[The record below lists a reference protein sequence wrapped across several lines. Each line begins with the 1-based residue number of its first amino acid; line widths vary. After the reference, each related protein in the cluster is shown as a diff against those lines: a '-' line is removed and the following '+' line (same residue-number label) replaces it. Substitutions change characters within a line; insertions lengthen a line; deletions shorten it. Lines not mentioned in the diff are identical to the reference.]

1 MTIKEVCDRTGLSRK
16 TIRLYLE
23 KGLVSPASEH
33 RNGRTFRTWSEE
45 DVRQLEMIAS
55 LRRAWFTMEEIR
67 RMQDDPESI
76 REILPGYRQWLL
88 SQKESLD
95 GLVRASEKLNADRIA
110 DVYALSAEISHES
123 GKLPLP
129 ESDIRPRF
137 GYLDAME
144 ETIRP
149 NQISRGGSTMKFN
162 DITGGSDI
170 IAQEQ
175 KDRMYRQFVADC
187 SKDYT
192 DNLAVAMGQLQ
203 EAMDLSNPEGKQK
216 KRSRLSPAVI
226 VCIGLLLSLVLALLI
241 YATIHPDGFAFS
253 AGAPKGSTADV
264 DAVIITPEYLNGY
277 TEREALKAADL
288 ILDEF
293 PKTYRD
299 CALLSLQLA
308 NLHSEMPGHILF
320 SGRIRSGDYT
330 AKAIGILKT
339 HSEYTVYWN
348 LAQDKGGHWYISG
361 EGVNQIQP

>member
-23 KGLVSPASEH
+23 KGLVTPTSEV
-33 RNGRTFRTWSEE
+33 RNGRIFRTWSEE

-55 LRRAWFTMEEIR
+55 LRRAQFTMEEIR
-67 RMQDDPESI
+67 RMQENPGAI
-76 REILPGYRQWLL
+76 GEILPGYRGWLL
-88 SQKESLD
+88 SQRETLESL
-95 GLVRASEKLNADRIA
+95 VQASETLEGSQIQN
-110 DVYALSAEISHES
+110 VYELSEQLTRKM
-123 GKLPLP
+123 GNLPLP

-137 GYLDAME
+137 RYLDTME

-149 NQISRGGSTMKFN
+149 NRITRGGSSMKYN

-203 EAMDLSNPEGKQK
+203 EAMDLGHPGRKQK
-216 KRSRLSPAVI
+216 KKSRLSPAVI
-226 VCIGLLLSLVLALLI
+226 LCIGLLLTLVLALLV
-241 YATIHPDGFAFS
+241 YAMAHPDGFQFS
-253 AGAPKGSTADV
+253 AGAPKGSTAGV
-264 DAVIITPEYLNGY
+264 DAVQITPEYLNGY

-288 ILDEF
+288 ILEEF
-293 PKTYRD
+293 PQTYRD

-308 NLHSEMPGHILF
+308 NLHRDDPGHLLF
-320 SGRIRSGDYT
+320 AGRIRSGNYT
-330 AKAIGILKT
+330 AKSIGIIKT

-348 LAQDKGGHWYISG
+348 VAQDKGGRWYISG